1 MDIFRFRKFAVNNG
15 IASGQKAMPMKDSTS
30 DGTASFSLDRHN
42 YSEAL
47 NVQTFS
53 EIQSKK
59 WIGGNR
65 DASQVSTNRRVA
77 HVGVGSLNASGD
89 NMKFVSNSDRSVV
102 DNALIRVRAGGAV
115 VPRKFASSP
124 NNHKTPSFAP
134 SGTKSLY
141 GVKQPYLYH

>member
-30 DGTASFSLDRHN
+30 DGTASFSLYRHN

-47 NVQTFS
+47 NVQTVS
-53 EIQSKK
+53 EINNKK

-65 DASQVSTNRRVA
+65 DASQVSTNRRIA
-77 HVGVGSLNASGD
+77 QVGVGSLNASGD

-102 DNALIRVRAGGAV
+102 DNALTRVRAGGAV
-115 VPRKFASSP
+115 VPRKVASSP
-124 NNHKTPSFAP
+124 HNRKTPSFAP

-141 GVKQPYLYH
+141 GIKQPYLYH